1 MRGWFTVYR
10 FLGVTCAMF
19 GIVRF
24 IANIYKK
31 PTNFSTAL
39 AFSIFF
45 AMYDVVNTVRK
56 DSLST
61 MSLQILH
68 NSSIE
73 VTTVNREYGQQR
85 YIIPKEN
92 ISYLSRTASSSNY
105 TEIHLK
111 DTSVFRGVCPLDQV
125 ERVLQVL

>member
-1 MRGWFTVYR
+1 MVYR
-10 FLGVTCAMF
+10 FVGLTCAMF

-24 IANIYKK
+24 FVNVYKK
-31 PTNFSTAL
+31 PINFITAF

-45 AMYDVVNTVRK
+45 AAYDVLNTVRK

-68 NSSIE
+68 NSSSIE
-73 VTTVNREYGQQR
+73 VKTVNREYGQQR

-111 DTSVFRGVCPLDQV
+111 DTSVFRGVCPLDQF